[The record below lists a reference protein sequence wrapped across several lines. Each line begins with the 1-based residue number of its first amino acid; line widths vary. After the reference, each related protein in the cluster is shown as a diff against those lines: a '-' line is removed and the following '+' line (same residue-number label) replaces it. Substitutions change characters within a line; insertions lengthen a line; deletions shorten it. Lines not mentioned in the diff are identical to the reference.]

1 MANHEGCFYGSQGMS
16 INPFSA
22 KTIGRNTIYRTSGL
36 YVRVGFSSASQSA
49 VSKHFWNIPNMD
61 VTHLLPFSN
70 NVLLFPSLLVWPCL
84 NWKYNIINTNINM
97 VQCEWLRSRMFRT
110 WSVCFEL
117 LTCFPNITVEFTFN
131 ELRSTECL
139 IFSWNLNLI
148 LKKIYKNQELM
159 TSFSWVC
166 SPNVST

>member
-1 MANHEGCFYGSQGMS
+1 MKDVFMVVKGCRLILFPLKLLAGT
-16 INPFSA
+16 PF
-22 KTIGRNTIYRTSGL
+22 IELPGF

-84 NWKYNIINTNINM
+84 NWKYNMINTNINM